1 VRFMSSV
8 SCNVL
13 ASAFGVL
20 TGLRALSLERRKPG
34 NQSRERERNPRWID
48 SQRGS
53 IRHASCYAQYRQG
66 SSRIS
71 IFPSIDLI
79 SIDLLRS
86 DSVYPREVAMSK
98 SRSHAHYEAGKVSST
113 SSVASS
119 PCLTNAIRSK
129 SRSIFLIWSMS
140 VLVLGCGG
148 TKRRQ
153 QS

>member
-1 VRFMSSV
+1 MCG
-8 SCNVL
+8 SCPCIVEHPRLN
-13 ASAFGVL
+13 FGVL
-20 TGLRALSLERRKPG
+20 TGLRALALERRKPRT
-34 NQSRERERNPRWID
+34 NRREERSPRWID

-71 IFPSIDLI
+71 ISHPIDLI

-86 DSVYPREVAMSK
+86 LSVYSREVAMSK
-98 SRSHAHYEAGKVSST
+98 PSSQAHYEAGKASST